1 MEDSKIISALFQRS
15 GDAISALAAQFGSR
29 LLALAFNIVGS
40 REEAEEC
47 VNDTYLAVWNTIP
60 PANPDP
66 LSAYVYRIG
75 RNLALKRL
83 RHNMAQKRNS
93 HYDLSLDE
101 LAGTLSGVTL
111 EETADARALGR
122 AIDAFLDTLNKE
134 NRIIFLRRYWFGDTV
149 QQIAI
154 DRGMK
159 ENAVSVRLNRI
170 REKLRIYLT
179 KEGYL

>member
-15 GDAISALAAQFGSR
+15 DDAISSLSAKFGSR
-29 LLALAFNIVGS
+29 LLALTFNIVGS
-40 REEAEEC
+40 QEEAEEC

-60 PANPDP
+60 PARPDP
-66 LSAYVYRIG
+66 LSAYVCRIG

-93 HYDLSLDE
+93 HYDVSLGE

-111 EETADARALGR
+111 EETADARSLGR

-149 QQIAI
+149 QKIAA
-154 DRGMK
+154 DRSMK

-170 REKLRIYLT
+170 REKLRVYLT
-179 KEGYL
+179 KEGFL

>member
-1 MEDSKIISALFQRS
+1 MVDSKIICALFQRS
-15 GDAISALAAQFGSR
+15 DDAISALAAKFGSR
-29 LLALAFNIVGS
+29 LQALALNIVGS
-40 REEAEEC
+40 REDAEEC
-47 VNDTYLAVWNTIP
+47 VNDTYLAIWNTIP
-60 PANPDP
+60 PVKPDP
-66 LSAYVYRIG
+66 LSAYVYRVG
-75 RNLALKRL
+75 RNLALRRL

-93 HYDLSLDE
+93 YYDASLDE

-122 AIDAFLDTLNKE
+122 SIDAFLDTLNKE

-154 DRGMK
+154 DRGLK
-159 ENAVSVRLNRI
+159 ENAVSVRLSRI

-179 KEGYL
+179 EEGFL